1 MGQVIIKDITPKN
14 PITLIGEMIGPCYG
28 SDTSD
33 SEKNYKRGMNSILAG
48 HGRVLEYGDV
58 WFILDG
64 YSARVIREFYT
75 HIGGAPTRTQ
85 ASTRYINE
93 GDFKYYIPFKI
104 EYGDKEW
111 LLDRYVDTMNNIKD
125 TYQILVDNGIP
136 KEDAANILPL
146 GMNTTVAI
154 RMNARTLMSMAEQ
167 RLCTRAYS
175 EYRQLM
181 FDIIDTLKKYSEEW
195 DILCSRIMRCKCDKV
210 GWCEESQC
218 CGKYPPK
225 ENVSIIVDE
234 YYSRKELVKNFNK

>member
-1 MGQVIIKDITPKN
+1 MAKITIKDVTPKN
-14 PITLIGEMIGPCYG
+14 PISLAGEMIGPCYG
-28 SDTSD
+28 SDISD
-33 SEKNYKRGMNSILAG
+33 QKKNYKRGMNAILAG
-48 HGRVLEYGDV
+48 HFRTLEYMEV
-58 WFILDG
+58 WFIIEDI
-64 YSARVIREFYT
+64 SARTARQFYT

-104 EYGDKEW
+104 KYDDKEW

-125 TYQILVDNGIP
+125 TYQTLVDNGIP

-146 GMNTTVAI
+146 GMNTTVAV

-167 RLCTRAYS
+167 RLCARAYS

-181 FDIIDTLKKYSEEW
+181 FDIIVTLKKYSEEW

-210 GWCEESQC
+210 GWCEEEFS
-218 CGKYPPK
+218 CGKYPK
-225 ENVSIIVDE
+225 KKDI
-234 YYSRKELVKNFNK
+234 LVVPIDKDKNPEEIDNK

>member
-33 SEKNYKRGMNSILAG
+33 SKKNYKRGMNSILAG
-48 HGRVLEYGDV
+48 HGRVLEYADV

-64 YSARVIREFYT
+64 YSARTIRQFYT

-85 ASTRYINE
+85 ASTRYIDE
-93 GDFKYYIPFKI
+93 GNFKYYIPFRI
-104 EYGDKEW
+104 ENGNKEW
-111 LLDRYVDTMNNIKD
+111 LLDRYMDTMNNIQD
-125 TYQILVDNGIP
+125 TYKTLIENGIP

-146 GMNTTVAI
+146 GMTTTVAV

-181 FDIIDTLKKYSEEW
+181 RDIIQALKEYSEEW
-195 DILCSRIMRCKCDKV
+195 YILCSRIMKCKCDKV
-210 GWCEESQC
+210 GWCEEEFS
-218 CGKYPPK
+218 CGIYPKKQDVVVVPIEK
-225 ENVSIIVDE
+225 DSSPNEFDS
-234 YYSRKELVKNFNK
+234 

>member
-1 MGQVIIKDITPKN
+1 
-14 PITLIGEMIGPCYG
+14 
-28 SDTSD
+28 
-33 SEKNYKRGMNSILAG
+33 MNSILAG
-48 HGRVLEYGDV
+48 HGRVLEYADV

-93 GDFKYYIPFKI
+93 SNFKYYIPFKI
-104 EYGDKEW
+104 EYDDKEW

-125 TYQILVDNGIP
+125 TYQTLVDNGIP

-146 GMNTTVAI
+146 GMNTTVAV

-181 FDIIDTLKKYSEEW
+181 FDIIVTLKKYSEEW
-195 DILCSRIMRCKCDKV
+195 DILCSRIMRRKCDKV
-210 GWCEESQC
+210 GWCEEEFS
-218 CGKYPPK
+218 CGKYPK
-225 ENVSIIVDE
+225 KQDI
-234 YYSRKELVKNFNK
+234 LVVPIEKDSNPNEFES